1 MKGIDLRGFS
11 LLAID
16 WRSRSVQRTSALA
29 SGVLLAIA
37 AVLVFVVFNGQK
49 HAPQPSRAAGV
60 PLTGAQ
66 LRSAE
71 QSAAKAATNTPTPK
85 KVKTTS
91 KKKPSP
97 FVPRTGSGSVPVEID
112 IPTLNVQADVSE
124 LGLNSDNTVQ
134 VPPLSQVGVAG
145 WYKYSPI
152 PGQRGP
158 SVILGHIDSAVYGR
172 GVFYDLGAL
181 RRGASVTI
189 VRADHMVATFVVTS
203 VAEYPKSAFPTRAI
217 YGNTSNAALRLITCG
232 GRFDPAKRSYVD
244 NIVAFASLASLRH
257 Q

>member
-1 MKGIDLRGFS
+1 MKGIDLRAFS
-11 LLAID
+11 LRNVD
-16 WRSRSVQRTSALA
+16 WRSQSVQRSAALV

-49 HAPQPSRAAGV
+49 HAPQPSRAAAI

-71 QSAAKAATNTPTPK
+71 KSAAKAATTTPK
-85 KVKTTS
+85 KPKTTAR
-91 KKKPSP
+91 KKPTP
-97 FVPRTGSGSVPVEID
+97 FVPRTASGSVPVEID
-112 IPTLNVQADVSE
+112 IPTLNVRADVSE
-124 LGLNSDNTVQ
+124 LGLNPDNTVQ
-134 VPPLSQVGVAG
+134 VPPLSQVGEAG

-172 GVFYDLGAL
+172 GVFYDLGSL

-189 VRADHMVATFVVTS
+189 LRADHMVATFVVTS
-203 VAEYPKSAFPTRAI
+203 VAEYPKSAFPTQAI
-217 YGNTSNAALRLITCG
+217 YGNTTNAALRLITCG
-232 GRFDPAKRSYVD
+232 GRFDPVKRSYVD

>member
-1 MKGIDLRGFS
+1 MKGIDLRGLS
-11 LLAID
+11 LRTVD
-16 WRSRSVQRTSALA
+16 WRSRPVQRTSALI

-49 HAPQPSRAAGV
+49 HAPQPNRAADV

-71 QSAAKAATNTPTPK
+71 KSASEAATKTPRPK
-85 KVKTTS
+85 KPKTTS
-91 KKKPSP
+91 KKKPAP
-97 FVPRTGSGSVPVEID
+97 FAPRAGSGSVPVEID
-112 IPTLNVQADVSE
+112 IPALGVRADVSE
-124 LGLNSDNTVQ
+124 LGLNADNTVE
-134 VPPLSQVGVAG
+134 VPPLSQVGEAG

-181 RRGASVTI
+181 HRGASVTI
-189 VRADHMVATFVVTS
+189 VRADHMVATFVVTA
-203 VAEYPKSAFPTRAI
+203 VAEYPKSAFPTQAI